1 MRELDIAN
9 VPSDR
14 LEATLDAKGRT
25 VKPKM
30 HITEHESHPARILL
44 VVLAAGASR
53 RFTGVKL
60 AQLVHVSGESNP
72 PLQSLL
78 RQHVDKMQAL
88 TQWLTTQKSDN
99 PSAKIAPISCTTH
112 GQHTGELIVQTHA
125 DMSSHV
131 TQANRQINKQLNKQA
146 NIQAGTRGNTQV
158 NTQASAQ
165 VLVILGANE
174 AVLRPLIADERECS
188 NADPSTSSI
197 PSALPSADP
206 CMAFTPVSERSLQH
220 ARLSPESG
228 TPALHI
234 KVNHHWQSGLASSLQ
249 LAAQYATE
257 QGYDA
262 MLLTLADQVALQP
275 IDYQQLLSSWL
286 KTGDDSACYYAD
298 DIGVPAVFT
307 ASTFAKFSE
316 LSGDYGA
323 KSILKQQLQQGR
335 LQVLPMPNAAI
346 DIDTQ
351 ADLAS
356 WLACNVC
363 SSKGA

>member
-1 MRELDIAN
+1 MRELDIAKE
-9 VPSDR
+9 PYDK
-14 LEATLDAKGRT
+14 LKATFDAQAWS
-25 VKPKM
+25 VKPRP
-30 HITEHESHPARILL
+30 HVTEQEPHQARILL

-60 AQLVHVSGESNP
+60 AQLVHASGESNP

-88 TQWLTTQKSDN
+88 TQWLATQHGDSHC
-99 PSAKIAPISCTTH
+99 AKIAPISSCTTH
-112 GQHTGELIVQTHA
+112 SQNTDELIVQA
-125 DMSSHV
+125 QVEINSQVAQV
-131 TQANRQINKQLNKQA
+131 TQVNRQA
-146 NIQAGTRGNTQV
+146 NIQAEPRDNTQV
-158 NTQASAQ
+158 STQASAHI
-165 VLVILGANE
+165 LVILGAHE
-174 AVLRPLIADERECS
+174 AVLRAFIADERHCVNSNS
-188 NADPSTSSI
+188 NANTSSTS
-197 PSALPSADP
+197 P
-206 CMAFTPVSERSLQH
+206 Q
-220 ARLSPESG
+220 
-228 TPALHI
+228 I

-249 LAAQYATE
+249 LAAQFATE

-262 MLLTLADQVALQP
+262 MLLTLADQVALQLM
-275 IDYQQLLSSWL
+275 DYQQLLSSWL
-286 KTGDDSACYYAD
+286 KTGDDSASYYGD
-298 DIGVPAVFT
+298 DVGVPAVLT

-356 WLACNVC
+356 WLACKVC